1 MFNLVRVR
9 FAPSPSGDLHLG
21 NLFIGKFNLMFSK
34 KYDGTMVLRI
44 EDTDFIT
51 SEERYLTAME
61 LTLNEFK
68 IKLDESPMQ
77 LGYFGPYCQS
87 ERNHIYKFYGN
98 AVESL
103 GRGFRCNCSFR
114 RIEAL
119 KRVNLALGDAAVYD
133 GKCLKRLVNSGKLRL
148 KVPRFGYFTSAGR
161 ITHWAHVEMQ
171 PLLSNGKPSFHLA
184 NVVDDHLMRI
194 SHIIRG
200 NDWLNEIPKHIL
212 IYLYLGFSVP
222 KFLYLPLLYTS
233 KGRKLSKRNSPLG
246 LNGLIDVG
254 FFPEGIDSYV
264 TSLIKENEREGLT
277 FKLARLQVNQNVLTK
292 FNKQILMKANFDNNE
307 LLTRKLN
314 RLNAKRI
321 VNLCAQK
328 STTAGDVHRLLR
340 FMFHIKPHGWYC
352 KLPSLQYAILG
363 VAITKYKQLKTWD
376 TKSLEALHRSVA
388 TKLNISV
395 RTLSIMIASA
405 TLSARDSISLYDGFM
420 FLGKETVIARISF
433 YMCQR

>member
-21 NLFIGKFNLMFSK
+21 NLFIGKFNLMFSAK
-34 KYDGTMVLRI
+34 HDGTMVLRI

-51 SEERYLTAME
+51 SEERCRKAIE

-87 ERNHIYKFYGN
+87 ERDHIYKFYGN

-103 GRGFRCNCSFR
+103 GRGFRCKCSFR

-119 KRVNLALGDAAVYD
+119 KRVNITLGDAAVYD
-133 GKCLKRLVNSGKLRL
+133 GKCLKRLVNGGKLRL

-161 ITHWAHVEMQ
+161 VTHWAHVEMQ
-171 PLLSNGKPSFHLA
+171 PLLSKGKPSFHFA
-184 NVVDDHLMRI
+184 NVIDDHLMRI
-194 SHIIRG
+194 SHVIRG
-200 NDWLNEIPKHIL
+200 NEWLNEIPKHML

-264 TSLIKENEREGLT
+264 TSLTKGNGRERLN

-292 FNKQILMKANFDNNE
+292 FNKHILRKANFDNNE

-321 VNLCAQK
+321 VSLCAQK

-340 FMFHIKPHGWYC
+340 FMFYIKPHGWYC
-352 KLPSLQYAILG
+352 KLPSFQYALLG
-363 VAITKYKQLKTWD
+363 IAVAKYKQLKTWN
-376 TKSLEALHRSVA
+376 TKSLETLHRSMA
-388 TKLNISV
+388 TKLTVSI
-395 RTLSIMIASA
+395 RTLSIIIASA
-405 TLSARDSISLYDGFM
+405 TLGTRDSISLYDGFVC
-420 FLGKETVIARISF
+420 LNKETVIARIIS
-433 YMCQR
+433 YMRQR